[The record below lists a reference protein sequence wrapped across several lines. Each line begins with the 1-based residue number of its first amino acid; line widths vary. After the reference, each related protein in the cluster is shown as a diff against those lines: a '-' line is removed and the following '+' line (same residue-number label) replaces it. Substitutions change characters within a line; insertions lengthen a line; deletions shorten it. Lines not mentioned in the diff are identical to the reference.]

1 MRNSKA
7 LFWLE
12 TCYIQVLL
20 QNTRTSCSREL
31 SGHVFGIMSFLSS
44 LTVILFFVSDA
55 SFCLLGPLLS
65 VSQAPAMGLPK
76 CSVNHPGEVGSRF
89 TPTQAH
95 DCCLLSPDGLPT
107 QARGPVGG
115 WAPDFCFRAWSLQSP
130 QAEMGS
136 SGGREGYRGT
146 CRKGSEA
153 APWGPEACPWLQSRV
168 SPLCLTCF
176 KAPPGPVGP
185 GFLVFP
191 RPSCR
196 NCRWSVLW

>member
-1 MRNSKA
+1 MKKILRSILA
-7 LFWLE
+7 LVLAVGVAAAL
-12 TCYIQVLL
+12 CYV
-20 QNTRTSCSREL
+20 
-31 SGHVFGIMSFLSS
+31 
-44 LTVILFFVSDA
+44 
-55 SFCLLGPLLS
+55 S
-65 VSQAPAMGLPK
+65 VSKYSRGRLYDDSSVVPHNHAALVLGTSPNGRNGGAMGLPK